1 MRPMDLGPAGRAI
14 DPTIMSSP
22 LLATR
27 MQVASTRILT
37 PSCWKISL
45 IAAETSGS
53 SRWISRGPG
62 AGDARPLA
70 FDRRADYHQDR
81 VVGRGCVISRS
92 AAGLAVPETLREQV
106 RITSSAFGTR
116 SSSWNKKRA
125 SVFRLRRCLDETD
138 NHAHQPPAL
147 AGSQS
152 NAQRR

>member
-14 DPTIMSSP
+14 DPHDNVLGRSR
-22 LLATR
+22 LLR
-27 MQVASTRILT
+27 LRRPGLRGG
-37 PSCWKISL
+37 L
-45 IAAETSGS
+45 AED
-53 SRWISRGPG
+53 PG

-125 SVFRLRRCLDETD
+125 SVFRLRRCLDEND
-138 NHAHQPPAL
+138 NQLINHRL
-147 AGSQS
+147 
-152 NAQRR
+152 